1 MRYVSCFINV
11 KKIDLLHIQMKKSLL
26 TLVIMTVV
34 AVANSMAQTENPL
47 LENWI
52 TPPFSRIKNEHYIPA
67 MRVAMKENAD
77 AVARIVKQKAEP
89 TFENTIVALELSG
102 AKLDQVSSVLFNMN
116 ECYTSS
122 ELQKIIMDITPELT
136 RHESAIAM
144 NEKLFERVKKLYDK
158 RESLGLNAEQTR
170 VLELTYQGFARSGA
184 LLNKKDKKT
193 YADNE
198 EKLAQ
203 LQQRFNQNVLA
214 DDNDFY
220 LHITQEENLAGLP
233 ENCVVAAREE
243 AKSRNMDGYV
253 FTLKAPSYRP
263 FMAYSE
269 NRDMRIAMWTAYN
282 TRGNRGNSNDNNEI
296 VAQIVALRQQQA
308 QLLGYK
314 NYAEYVLA
322 NRMAGNTANVS
333 AFMKELIDVASPVA
347 VQDFNEVQMYALQ
360 HGFEKGLMPW
370 DFSYW
375 SERLK
380 KDKYD
385 FDAEQLRAYFP
396 VDSVKQGIFNLYGRL
411 YGLSFEENSSIEV
424 YQPDVKVYEVKD
436 GERLMGILYLDLY
449 PNAGKRAGA
458 WETTFRGQK
467 NLPQYVKAGTDRP
480 LVQIVCNFTKPVGDT
495 PALLSFD
502 EVETFMHEFG
512 HAIHQLMSDVTYPS
526 IAGTS
531 VQRDFVELP
540 SQIMENWCYE
550 QEYLNTFAHHYQTHE
565 VIPAE
570 FIQKIKA
577 SENYLAGWL
586 CVRQINYGMIDMAFH
601 TLEQPLA
608 EKVEVFEAN
617 HTINIMPVVP
627 HTCFSTGFSHIF
639 AGGYASG
646 YYGYKWAEVLDADCF
661 SVFKKNGIF
670 DKQTAQRFRETI
682 LSKGGSKPAAELFRD
697 FMGRDPN
704 PAALSIRCGF
714 IKPVTIER

>member
-1 MRYVSCFINV
+1 
-11 KKIDLLHIQMKKSLL
+11 MKKSLL
-26 TLVIMTVV
+26 TFIIMTVI
-34 AVANSMAQTENPL
+34 AAANGMAQTDNPL
-47 LENWI
+47 LGNWT
-52 TPPFSRIKNEHYIPA
+52 TPPFSQIRNEHYIPA
-67 MRVAMKENAD
+67 MRVAMKEHAA
-77 AVARIVKQKAEP
+77 AVDRIVKQKDAP
-89 TFENTIVALELSG
+89 TFENTIVALELAG
-102 AKLDQVSSVLFNMN
+102 TKLEQVSAILFNMN
-116 ECYTSS
+116 ECYTSN
-122 ELQKIIMDITPELT
+122 ELQQIIMDITPELT

-144 NEKLFERVKKLYDK
+144 NEKLFARVKALYDK
-158 RESLGLNAEQTR
+158 RESLGLDAEQTR
-170 VLELTYQGFARSGA
+170 VLVLTYEGFARSGA
-184 LLNKKDKKT
+184 LLSRKDKKT
-193 YADNE
+193 FAANE

-203 LQQRFNQNVLA
+203 LQQRFNKNVLA
-214 DDNDFY
+214 DDNEFY
-220 LHITQEENLAGLP
+220 LQITQEANLAGLP
-233 ENCVVAAREE
+233 QNCIDAAREE
-243 AKSRNMDGYV
+243 AKNRNLKGYV

-263 FMAYSE
+263 FMTYAE

-282 TRGNRGNSNDNNEI
+282 TRGNRGNANDNNEI

-308 QLLGYK
+308 QLLGFG
-314 NYAEYVLA
+314 NYADFVLD
-322 NRMAGNTANVS
+322 NRMAGNTARVS
-333 AFMKELIDVASPVA
+333 EFMRELIDVASPVA
-347 VQDFNEVQMYALQ
+347 VQDFNEVQTYAIQ
-360 HGFEKGLMPW
+360 HGFDKDLMPW

-396 VDSVKQGIFNLYGRL
+396 VDSVKQGVFDLYGRL
-411 YGLSFEENSSIEV
+411 YGLTFVENNNIEV

-436 GERLMGILYLDLY
+436 GNRLMGILYLDLY

-458 WETTFRGQK
+458 WKTTFRGQS
-467 NLPQYVKAGTDRP
+467 NLPQFVKAGTDRP
-480 LVQIVCNFTKPVGDT
+480 LVQIVCNFTKPVGNN
-495 PALLSFD
+495 PALLAFD

-512 HAIHQLMSDVTYPS
+512 HAIHQLLSDVTYPS
-526 IAGTS
+526 ISGTS

-550 QEYLNTFAHHYQTHE
+550 QEFLNTFAHHYQTHE
-565 VIPAE
+565 PIPAE
-570 FIQKIKA
+570 FIKKIKA

-586 CVRQINYGMIDMAFH
+586 CIRQINFGMIDMAFH
-601 TLEQPLA
+601 TLEQPLN
-608 EKVEVFEAN
+608 ERVEAFEAN
-617 HTINIMPVVP
+617 HTINIMPIVP
-627 HTCFSTGFSHIF
+627 HTCFSTSFSHIF

-661 SVFKKNGIF
+661 SMFKKNGIF
-670 DKQTAQRFRETI
+670 DKKTAQRFRETV